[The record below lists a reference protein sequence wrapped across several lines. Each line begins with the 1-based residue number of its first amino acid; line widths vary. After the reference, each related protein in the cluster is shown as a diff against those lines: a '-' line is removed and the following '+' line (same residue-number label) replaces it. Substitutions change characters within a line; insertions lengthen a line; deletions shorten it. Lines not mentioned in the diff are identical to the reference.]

1 MATQRV
7 PALEPS
13 PQTAPQVVSTGLA
26 VPRSFQEAL
35 RLGWTIV
42 KEETTTDNKDRERK
56 GVVLL
61 QSRGTPMR
69 LRIPYTA
76 TAKEWKFGRPV
87 AIE

>member
-1 MATQRV
+1 
-7 PALEPS
+7 
-13 PQTAPQVVSTGLA
+13 

-35 RLGWTIV
+35 QFGWTVV
-42 KEETTTDNKDRERK
+42 KEETTTDSKGRERK

-76 TAKEWKFGRPV
+76 TAKEWKFGKPE
-87 AIE
+87 AIAE